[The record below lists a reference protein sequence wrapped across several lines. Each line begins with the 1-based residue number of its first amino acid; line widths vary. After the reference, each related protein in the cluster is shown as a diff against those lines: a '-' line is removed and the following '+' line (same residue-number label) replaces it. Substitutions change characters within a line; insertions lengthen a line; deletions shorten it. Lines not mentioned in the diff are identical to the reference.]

1 VPSHRL
7 AAFLAL
13 VFGAVFCA
21 HAERLPFRT
30 YTTEHGL
37 AGDAVWDLLQD
48 SRGFLWIATSS
59 GLSRFDGQVF
69 RNYDTAE
76 GLPSTRVFAVVETR
90 DGAIWVGTAEGV
102 ARLDPRSGAG
112 GPPFHVEPF
121 PAGISE
127 PLSPGVRGGAVGCLY
142 GDRAGR
148 LWVCV
153 DRDLLVL
160 DDPTASLARAR
171 RFELP
176 SGVQGVAAV
185 AQDAEGSLW
194 GATPNGLLRLL
205 PDGTSR
211 LYPVRPPENDIPVV
225 ALDHQGRV
233 WTGGGGGIYIFWPD
247 PAGSVPARAGD
258 RPASLHAR
266 SRRPAWPGELPS
278 RPGEVLLYDRASGLA
293 DSFVYSISVRSSDAV
308 WAATRGGVSQ
318 FSAGGL
324 SNIVPSQGLPE
335 PAITAI
341 LEDRDGTLWLGTESR
356 GLARLARSGF
366 TAFGAE
372 DGLAHDRVS
381 SVFED
386 DQGELYVVT
395 FGRDLHHFD
404 GRRFAGITPRLVLRD
419 ARGGWGWNQF
429 FLRDRK
435 GGWWVPTSDGL
446 YHFPPVARPGD
457 LAAARPLAHYS
468 LHKGLSTR
476 DVFRVFEDRHGDV
489 WASVLAAPPLVRF
502 RGGSGPPETIPEVA
516 RVADRTGSPTAFAED
531 REGNLW
537 IGFYAGGLARLRGGS
552 WRFFGTADGVPPG
565 FIADLH
571 LDRAGRLWLASSS
584 GGAARIDGAESA
596 TPRFVPFTTAQGL
609 TTNAAR
615 CLTDDAAGRLYIGT
629 SRGIDRLDP
638 RTGRVLSFTT
648 ADGLPNSL
656 VWHCYTARDG
666 RLWFG
671 TLHGLARFDPG
682 AEPSRRRPVVLLSG
696 LQARGLVRAVPDL
709 GIPEVSGWVL
719 QPKQDALQIDYLAL
733 ASTGVLFQHK
743 LEGRGED
750 WSLPTP
756 SRSVVFP
763 QLASGHYR
771 LLVRAVTHD
780 GLVSASPAAVS
791 FQLLAPV
798 WRRPWFLALMA
809 AGLAAAAW
817 GGYRLRVR
825 RLLALERMRT
835 NIASD
840 LHDDLGSSLSRIGL
854 LGELA
859 RERVVSAPEETSEM
873 LGRIAEEARELTEAT
888 ADIVWAVDPRQDDL
902 GSLAVRL
909 RRFAADLLA
918 ARGIRLN
925 VDVPVDAAAVLLSP
939 QVRRA
944 LHMALKEAIH
954 NVAKH
959 SGARQAWLS
968 IAIHDGEIQARVR
981 DDGIGIADGAA
992 AAAQAAGRR
1001 GLSGLKER
1009 ARGVGGELEIVSA
1022 PGEGTRVEMRVPA
1035 RRGKALA

>member
-1 VPSHRL
+1 M
-7 AAFLAL
+7 LAL
-13 VFGAVFCA
+13 GALVPL

-30 YTTEHGL
+30 YTTADGL

-59 GLSRFDGQVF
+59 GLSRFDGHSF
-69 RNYDTAE
+69 RSYDTAE
-76 GLPSTRVFAVVETR
+76 GLPSPRVFAVLETR
-90 DGAIWVGTAEGV
+90 GGAIWVGTAEGV
-102 ARLDPRSGAG
+102 ARLDPEGRAG
-112 GPPFHVEPF
+112 QPPFHAEPF
-121 PAGISE
+121 PPAVKG
-127 PLSPGVRGGAVGCLY
+127 RGTGCLY
-142 GDRAGR
+142 EDRSGR
-148 LWVCV
+148 LWICV
-153 DRDLLVL
+153 ERDLLVL

-171 RFELP
+171 RVELP
-176 SGVQGVAAV
+176 SGVQEVAAV
-185 AQDAEGSLW
+185 AQDAGGGLW
-194 GATPNGLLRLL
+194 AATTNGLLRLL

-211 LYPVRPPENDIPVV
+211 LYPIRPPENDIPVL

-233 WTGGGGGIYIFWPD
+233 WVGGGGGIYVFWPD
-247 PAGSVPARAGD
+247 PADAGT
-258 RPASLHAR
+258 PASLHAR

-293 DSFVYSISVRSSDAV
+293 DSFVYSISVRSADAV

-324 SNIVPSQGLPE
+324 RNIVPVHGLPE
-335 PAITAI
+335 PAVTAI

-366 TAFGAE
+366 TAFGTE
-372 DGLAHDRVS
+372 DGLSHDRVS

-395 FGRDLHHFD
+395 FGRDVHRFD
-404 GRRFAGITPRLVLRD
+404 GRRFHRITPRVVLRE

-429 FLRDRK
+429 FVRGRK
-435 GGWWVPTSDGL
+435 GSWWVPTSDGL
-446 YHFPPVARPGD
+446 YHFPPVVRPED
-457 LAAARPLAHYS
+457 LAAAKPLAHYG
-468 LHKGLSTR
+468 LHNGLSAR

-502 RGGSGPPETIPEVA
+502 RGGSGPPEVVPEVA
-516 RVADRTGSPTAFAED
+516 QAAGWTGSPTAFAED
-531 REGNLW
+531 REGSLW
-537 IGFYAGGLARLRGGS
+537 IGFYSGGLARLRGGS
-552 WRFFGTADGVPPG
+552 WRFFSAAAGVPPG

-571 LDRAGRLWLASSS
+571 LDRAGRLWLASTS
-584 GGAARIDGAESA
+584 GGVARIDGAGSPS
-596 TPRFVPFTTAQGL
+596 PRFIPYTTAQGL

-615 CLTDDAAGRLYIGT
+615 CLTDDLAGRLYIGT

-638 RTGRVLSFTT
+638 RTGHVRSFTT
-648 ADGLPNSL
+648 ADGLPNNL

-682 AEPSRRRPVVLLSG
+682 AGPPRRPPVVLLSG
-696 LQARGLVRAVPDL
+696 LQARGRVRAVPDL
-709 GIPEVSGWVL
+709 GTPEVSGWVL

-750 WSLPTP
+750 WSRPTS

-763 QLASGHYR
+763 HLAPGRYR

-780 GLVSASPAAVS
+780 GLVSSAPAVVS

-798 WRRPWFLALMA
+798 WRRPWFLAL
-809 AGLAAAAW
+809 LAAAFAMAAW
-817 GGYRLRVR
+817 AAYRLRVR
-825 RLLALERMRT
+825 RLLALERVRT
-835 NIASD
+835 SIASD
-840 LHDDLGSSLSRIGL
+840 LHDDVGASLSRIGL

-859 RERVVSAPEETSEM
+859 RERVVTAPAESREM
-873 LGRIAEEARELTEAT
+873 LARISEEARELTEAT

-902 GSLAVRL
+902 GSLVVRL
-909 RRFAADLLA
+909 RRFAGDLLL
-918 ARGIRLN
+918 ARGIRLHFEA
-925 VDVPVDAAAVLLSP
+925 PADAAAVSLPP

-944 LHMALKEAIH
+944 LHLALKEAVH
-954 NVAKH
+954 NVARH
-959 SGARQAWLS
+959 SRAGEAWL
-968 IAIHDGEIQARVR
+968 AIEMHDGEIRARVR
-981 DDGIGIADGAA
+981 DDGIGISDEVAA
-992 AAAQAAGRR
+992 AARTAGRR
-1001 GLSGLKER
+1001 GLWGLSER
-1009 ARGVGGELEIVSA
+1009 ARGVGGELNIISA
-1022 PGEGTRVEMRVPA
+1022 PGEGTCVEVRMPVG
-1035 RRGKALA
+1035 RRRERRLA